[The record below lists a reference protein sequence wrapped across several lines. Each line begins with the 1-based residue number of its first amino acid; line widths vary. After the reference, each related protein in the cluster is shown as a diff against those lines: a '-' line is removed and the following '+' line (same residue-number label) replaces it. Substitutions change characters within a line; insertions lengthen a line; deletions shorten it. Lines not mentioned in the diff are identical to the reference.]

1 MYSFKEKQKHYAELR
16 NPDAAEQ
23 DLEFLR
29 KKQPGLS
36 TLSMFSRNPK
46 RYADDIL
53 YALLDV
59 AERDEIRNNRRT
71 VEQTPYPN
79 PEQPDKM
86 SEVTNQVEEAEE
98 RTEEAELH
106 TEEVEERVQEAEKRA
121 EEAELRAEEAEERA
135 ESAEAAL
142 EEEKKSRYYT
152 KNGKVQKHEE
162 YPKIDWDNLSDPQV
176 QTATILYNDRIV
188 SWKQMKQLDEQ
199 LDKNPTERA
208 VTDMAELRIRNLLA
222 FEELQSFNDT
232 GKFRYKHPLIIRQSE
247 RAQLEELLRKNPQEF
262 LRYHKNVL
270 DNIRRYESYLKRADR
285 ESQRAKDRENLRRH
299 REREAIFKVI
309 LESTTNKN

>member
-1 MYSFKEKQKHYAELR
+1 
-16 NPDAAEQ
+16 
-23 DLEFLR
+23 
-29 KKQPGLS
+29 
-36 TLSMFSRNPK
+36 
-46 RYADDIL
+46 
-53 YALLDV
+53 
-59 AERDEIRNNRRT
+59 
-71 VEQTPYPN
+71 
-79 PEQPDKM
+79 
-86 SEVTNQVEEAEE
+86 
-98 RTEEAELH
+98 
-106 TEEVEERVQEAEKRA
+106 
-121 EEAELRAEEAEERA
+121 
-135 ESAEAAL
+135 
-142 EEEKKSRYYT
+142 
-152 KNGKVQKHEE
+152 
-162 YPKIDWDNLSDPQV
+162 
-176 QTATILYNDRIV
+176 
-188 SWKQMKQLDEQ
+188 MKQLDEQ

-232 GKFRYKHPLIIRQSE
+232 GKFKYKHPLIIRQSE